1 MSPQRYIS
9 IVVPVY
15 QSVETLLPL
24 FQRTETILN
33 SLGKTFEFIY
43 VLDGNNRESWSE
55 LLKIQKANE
64 AHVRLF
70 NLAKNYGQNAATIC
84 GINHALGEVII
95 TMDDDLQTPPEEI
108 AKLLEHYEKTHA
120 EVIFG
125 APISRNRSPLRKF
138 GAWFG
143 RVWFKAVDG
152 ADIGTAFRLISPR
165 IKDQLN
171 REKHNLFLNQI
182 IHWHTNDIDT
192 IEVVNEPRAEGKSGY
207 SFLGLLMIMVRLV
220 FFYTDFPLKFIS
232 GIGALI
238 SIVCFG
244 IGSFFI
250 WEKITLG
257 AEAGFASIIVALFFA
272 TGIILMALS
281 VLGHFI
287 HRIYQD
293 RSNMP
298 LYSVKTKV

>member
-1 MSPQRYIS
+1 MSTQLDIS
-9 IVVPVY
+9 VVVPVY

-24 FQRTETILN
+24 FQGTQAILN
-33 SLGKTFEFIY
+33 SIGKTFEFIY
-43 VLDGNNRESWSE
+43 VLDGNNPESWSE
-55 LLKIQKANE
+55 LLKIQRANE
-64 AHVRLF
+64 SEVRLF
-70 NLAKNYGQNAATIC
+70 YLAKNYGQNAATIC
-84 GINHALGEVII
+84 GINHALGQVVI

-108 AKLLEHYEKTHA
+108 AKLIEQYEKTGA

-171 REKHNLFLNQI
+171 SENHNLFLNQV
-182 IHWHTNDIDT
+182 IHWHTIDIET
-192 IEVVNEPRAEGKSGY
+192 IEVINEPRATGKSGY
-207 SFLGLLMIMVRLV
+207 SFLGLLMIMLRLV
-220 FFYTDFPLKFIS
+220 FFYTDFPLKFMS
-232 GIGALI
+232 AFGALI

-244 IGSFFI
+244 LGSFFI

-257 AEAGFASIIVALFFA
+257 AEAGFASIIVAIFFA

-293 RSNMP
+293 RSNRP